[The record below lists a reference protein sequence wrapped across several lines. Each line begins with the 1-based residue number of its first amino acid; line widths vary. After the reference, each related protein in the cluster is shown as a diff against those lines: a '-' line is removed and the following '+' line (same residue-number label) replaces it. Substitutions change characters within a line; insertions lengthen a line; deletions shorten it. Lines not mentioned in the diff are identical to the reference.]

1 MVGGINLNASTPLSN
16 QIGLAREADYMLLPG
31 EPFPNEQQQASMASL
46 AATATTATFTVTSTP
61 AESSG
66 AYGGGYDN
74 GQNNGHD
81 HYNEGGAGLSSGAIA
96 GIAVGSAVG
105 ALAVVGLI
113 WLLLRTRKL
122 KKRLDQQQQQQQNQP
137 PMGPQSPMYGQG
149 GYPPNQNRQMSG
161 LPPYQSH
168 TVGADMY
175 KPPDSDG
182 YAASDVPSRGMSP
195 HHSVSPYNMQ
205 GQFVGFDGA
214 QNNR

>member
-61 AESSG
+61 SAS
-66 AYGGGYDN
+66 AGGYGYGND
-74 GQNNGHD
+74 GHHDD
-81 HYNEGGAGLSSGAIA
+81 HAGGGAGLSSGAIA

-122 KKRLDQQQQQQQNQP
+122 KKRLDQQQNQP

-161 LPPYQSH
+161 LPPYQTH
-168 TVGADMY
+168 AVGADMY
-175 KPPDSDG
+175 KPPDSEG

-205 GQFVGFDGA
+205 GQFVGFEAA